1 MDGVGVVAS
10 ADEVVEGVVASADEV
25 VEEGGAGVVVDEVV
39 LGIELVVDKVVL
51 GIELVV
57 DEVVGGADVDVI
69 VGVVVGVGGQP
80 AGGSGHPTFRAQAF
94 PVLPLKS

>member
-1 MDGVGVVAS
+1 MSSTMKRVVPTSQKMDGVGVVAS

-39 LGIELVVDKVVL
+39 
-51 GIELVV
+51 
-57 DEVVGGADVDVI
+57 GGADVDVI

-80 AGGSGHPTFRAQAF
+80 AGGSGHPTFRAQAC
-94 PVLPLKS
+94 PLLPPKS

>member
-25 VEEGGAGVVVDEVV
+25 VEEGGAGVVVDE
-39 LGIELVVDKVVL
+39 VVL

>member
-39 LGIELVVDKVVL
+39 LGIELVVD
-51 GIELVV
+51 
-57 DEVVGGADVDVI
+57 EVVGGADVDVI

-80 AGGSGHPTFRAQAF
+80 AGGSGQYWS
-94 PVLPLKS
+94 PVDETSSWPVSRSS